1 MGKGLDF
8 TYLHGVGGGVCA
20 GGSLETGSVESVH
33 AREDVEL
40 LAEQCFEA
48 LLAFVAGVNLDASI
62 LDHSELVF

>member
-1 MGKGLDF
+1 M
-8 TYLHGVGGGVCA
+8 
-20 GGSLETGSVESVH
+20 ETGSVESVH

-62 LDHSELVF
+62 LDHSQLIFQLLGVGRVAVHQLLESADLC